1 MNHQAILLPAQLSDT
16 ELVER
21 ILAGEKQLFEWIMR
35 RYNQRLFRIGISIL
49 GNDTEV
55 EDAMQNAYVKAY
67 QHLSQFEQRASLS
80 TWLVKILM
88 NECLAQKNKKARLK
102 LTNIEYHPEN
112 IGSMKTPSAILMN
125 KEVGIA
131 LEAAIAQL
139 PEKYRLVFMLR
150 EIEEL
155 PVKETGEIL
164 GIEEANVKVRLNRA
178 KSMLRQN
185 LGKGIKE
192 HVYAFHLTRCDRLV
206 NHVLERIAG

>member
-1 MNHQAILLPAQLSDT
+1 
-16 ELVER
+16 
-21 ILAGEKQLFEWIMR
+21 
-35 RYNQRLFRIGISIL
+35 
-49 GNDTEV
+49 
-55 EDAMQNAYVKAY
+55 
-67 QHLSQFEQRASLS
+67 
-80 TWLVKILM
+80 
-88 NECLAQKNKKARLK
+88 KNKKARLK

-155 PVKETGEIL
+155 PVKESGEIL

-206 NHVLERIAG
+206 NQVLDRIAVYAVPRYLSSIYQVIFHGKKYKSGSIFNIVSFHHPVFNCFDRARADLHFLGNFSGGKFHAQQPQHFPFLIADYRFIGK